1 MFASVLRL
9 MGWMAF
15 EEPQICSHLQGMEAL
30 KGHVKFL
37 KKVLYLLIRTYASP
51 N

>member
-1 MFASVLRL
+1 MNVKSK
-9 MGWMAF
+9 
-15 EEPQICSHLQGMEAL
+15 GMEEL

>member
-1 MFASVLRL
+1 MVTQKVL
-9 MGWMAF
+9 
-15 EEPQICSHLQGMEAL
+15 IDMEAL

-37 KKVLYLLIRTYASP
+37 KKFLYLLIRTYASP